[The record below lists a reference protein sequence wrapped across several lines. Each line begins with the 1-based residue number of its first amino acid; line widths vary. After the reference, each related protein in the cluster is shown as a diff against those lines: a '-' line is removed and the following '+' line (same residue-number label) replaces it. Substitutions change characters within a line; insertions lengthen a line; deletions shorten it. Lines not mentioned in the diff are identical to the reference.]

1 MEINQVCFEDAF
13 YRKAT
18 GMPSLYCDQRDFHAD
33 YLLVFVEYSIKML

>member
-13 YRKAT
+13 YKKAM
-18 GMPSLYCDQRDFHAD
+18 GMPSLYYDQRDFYAD